1 MGYGKKS
8 WLAVPAAVAGM
19 LLFVGDDSYK
29 VSITPGQGLETSD
42 HLRSAGICCN
52 VCVLPVR
59 ECKADRPSVGR
70 RDGSAVYPDFCN
82 FLLAVYGLLTGNTVN
97 GSSGWVRLG
106 SLSIQPGE
114 FMKVLLILFSAF
126 CYRARINKSLDNILY
141 GVSFEQSSCL

>member
-70 RDGSAVYPDFCN
+70 RDGSAVYPDFCK
-82 FLLAVYGLLTGNTVN
+82 FSVSSIWTADRKYGKWEFGMGQARLSEYTARRIYEGAAYPFFGILLQGAD
-97 GSSGWVRLG
+97 
-106 SLSIQPGE
+106 Q
-114 FMKVLLILFSAF
+114 
-126 CYRARINKSLDNILY
+126 
-141 GVSFEQSSCL
+141 